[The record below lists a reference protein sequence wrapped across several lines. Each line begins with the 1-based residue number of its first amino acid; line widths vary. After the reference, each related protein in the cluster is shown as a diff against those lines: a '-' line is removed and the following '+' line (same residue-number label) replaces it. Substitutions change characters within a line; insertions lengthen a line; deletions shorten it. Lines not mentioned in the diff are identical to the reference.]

1 MGVMLMCAVCVRVL
15 GVVMVIVVA
24 VTMMLVIM
32 RPMVERRS
40 VTMLAL
46 CCAPTLRQQ
55 ENSHPENEESGYETQ
70 YGK

>member
-1 MGVMLMCAVCVRVL
+1 MGVMLMRAVRVRVI
-15 GVVMVIVVA
+15 GVVMVIVVSVA
-24 VTMMLVIM
+24 VMAVIM
-32 RPMVERRS
+32 RRVGVRQG

-55 ENSHPENEESGYETQ
+55 EYSHAENEESGYETQ